1 MKEITMEILLGTTN
15 PSKLKRFASMLDGC
29 GCTFV
34 SPDDLEIRGE
44 PDETGRT
51 PEENARMKAEFYG
64 QYADYVLCED
74 SGLYLAPLAL
84 DDPRQPGL
92 HIRTPMNGKRLD
104 DDEMIAYYSALI
116 RSLGGSADAYYLDAY
131 AVWANG
137 KLTSF
142 MSEELCRTRSFIM
155 TSEPSPLRHPGWPL
169 DSISKFRD
177 TGLYFVEGRPDSDH
191 GDPIA
196 LQEYRRQTT
205 EFLHQSFGIGR
216 QYGI

>member
-1 MKEITMEILLGTTN
+1 MEILLGTTN

-92 HIRTPMNGKRLD
+92 HIRTPMNGRRLD
-104 DDEMIAYYSALI
+104 DDEMIAYYSELI

-131 AVWANG
+131 AVYAKG
-137 KLTSF
+137 RLSSF

-177 TGLYFVEGRPDSDH
+177 TGLYFVEGRPGSDH

-205 EFLHQSFGIGR
+205 EFLHQSFGIRR